1 MCIYMRL
8 VAGKERSE
16 IYAPKEPSK
25 AVALQVNSPPSRTLP
40 MPSRS
45 VIDVPSKSV
54 CWKTSF
60 KIVGMNIIV
69 QIEMSLEMKVTV
81 HVEIIARNVRPIR
94 SQNFEQ
100 SIRQC
105 AWCHR
110 EVVLVKRD
118 CSNSI
123 AINRVAIEAG
133 SKRASFTWRCVVGP
147 LPGGMS

>member
-1 MCIYMRL
+1 MRL

-54 CWKTSF
+54 CWKTSL

-105 AWCHR
+105 DHN
-110 EVVLVKRD
+110 VLGV
-118 CSNSI
+118 
-123 AINRVAIEAG
+123 IE
-133 SKRASFTWRCVVGP
+133 R
-147 LPGGMS
+147 

>member
-1 MCIYMRL
+1 MRL
-8 VAGKERSE
+8 VAGKGRSE
-16 IYAPKEPSK
+16 VVIYAPKEPSK
-25 AVALQVNSPPSRTLP
+25 VGALQVNSPPSRTLP

-45 VIDVPSKSV
+45 VIDAPSKSV
-54 CWKTSF
+54 CWKMSL

-81 HVEIIARNVRPIR
+81 HVEIIARKDRPTR

-110 EVVLVKRD
+110 E
-118 CSNSI
+118 
-123 AINRVAIEAG
+123 
-133 SKRASFTWRCVVGP
+133 
-147 LPGGMS
+147 